1 MSAFTTA
8 TGNLGQEPEIKYSQ
22 KGTAYLNVSIAVT
35 PRRFNK
41 QSQQWEN
48 RGDDAW
54 LRATFFNDDAERY
67 AEVLHK
73 GSKVTISG
81 TLVRNTFNR
90 TDGTVGESWELD
102 SARFLGIVPK
112 PQNPSQAS
120 QNQFSGPQSS
130 NTGTWA
136 SGGPVG
142 PQNGA
147 QDPAGNLGNVEQ
159 QFNAQTLP
167 PF

>member
-8 TGNLGQEPEIKYSQ
+8 TGNIGQEPEIKYSQ
-22 KGTAYLNVSIAVT
+22 KGTAYLNLSLAVT

-41 QSQQWEN
+41 QNQQWEN

-54 LRATFFNDDAERY
+54 LRATFFNDDAERL
-67 AEVLHK
+67 AEVVHK
-73 GSKVTISG
+73 GAKVTISG

-102 SARFLGIVPK
+102 GARFLGIVPK
-112 PQNPSQAS
+112 PQNASQAS
-120 QNQFSGPQSS
+120 QVARTAPQTQNAGAYS
-130 NTGTWA
+130 
-136 SGGPVG
+136 SGGDMAA
-142 PQNGA
+142 QNGA
-147 QDPAGNLGNVEQ
+147 QDPAGNLGNVFD
-159 QFNAQTLP
+159 QFQSNTP

>member
-1 MSAFTTA
+1 MSAQTTA
-8 TGNLGQEPEIKYSQ
+8 TGNIGQEPEIKYSQ

-102 SARFLGIVPK
+102 GARFLGIVPK
-112 PQNPSQAS
+112 PQNASQAS
-120 QNQFSGPQSS
+120 QDRFSAPQTQ
-130 NTGTWA
+130 NAGARA

-142 PQNGA
+142 PQSGA
-147 QDPAGNLGNVEQ
+147 QDPAGNLGNVFD
-159 QFNAQTLP
+159 QFQSNNP